1 MNKKYKPRYYA
12 PAEIDFKNHPFVG
25 VEWPI
30 TGSTG
35 NASGVEMTDN
45 GFVCNCIG
53 FAHHGK
59 CKHSREVAEKICT
72 A

>member
-1 MNKKYKPRYYA
+1 MKKKYKPRYYT
-12 PAEIDFKNHPFVG
+12 PQEIDFKGHPFVG

-35 NASGVEMTDN
+35 NAYDVEMTDQ
-45 GFVCNCIG
+45 GFVCSCIG